1 MWSILEMHS
10 TSNGPQDEVVSDGKN
25 YYKNINDIDDSVEEI
40 DKISK
45 DNF

>member
-1 MWSILEMHS
+1 MKWYLI
-10 TSNGPQDEVVSDGKN
+10 GKN
-25 YYKNINDIDDSVEEI
+25 YYKNVNDIDDSVEEI